1 LSVLHL
7 DSTGLDTPHLPDR
20 GLGLMTQFGASAMAH
35 AAGAVAIILVLG
47 SERGTA
53 VANQPNETP
62 CVDVTPIV
70 FIASPGG
77 PSGGGGGG
85 GDRTHG
91 PIRRAQGKGA
101 DDATLRTRKTR
112 AEAVPRPANAVIDNV
127 FVPPSVVV
135 DAVPLSSGTFEQI
148 GLPSGGL
155 PGGTSLGPGS
165 GGGVGTGTGT
175 GIGSGKGPGI
185 GAGTGGGTG
194 GGTFRPGGAVT
205 APRVI
210 AEVRPKYTN
219 WALRNRIQ
227 GTVELELVVTRDGRA
242 SRIRVVRSLD
252 AGGLDDEA
260 VAAVSLWRFEPGRL
274 AGAPVDVL
282 VTVLLDF
289 TIR

>member
-1 LSVLHL
+1 
-7 DSTGLDTPHLPDR
+7 
-20 GLGLMTQFGASAMAH
+20 MTQFGASAMAH
-35 AAGAVAIILVLG
+35 VAGVLAVILVLG
-47 SERGTA
+47 SAGGPATEAEPG
-53 VANQPNETP
+53 ETP
-62 CVDVTPIV
+62 CVDLTPIV
-70 FIASPGG
+70 FIATPGG

-85 GDRTHG
+85 GDRTQG
-91 PIRRAQGKGA
+91 PIRRAQAKGVDA
-101 DDATLRTRKTR
+101 ATLRTRKTTPEPIPRAASAR
-112 AEAVPRPANAVIDNV
+112 AEDV
-127 FVPPSVVV
+127 FVPPAVMV
-135 DAVPLSSGTFEQI
+135 DAVPLASGTFEQM

-155 PGGTSLGPGS
+155 LSGTSLGPGS

-194 GGTFRPGGAVT
+194 GGTFRPGGTVT

-227 GTVELELVVTRDGRA
+227 GTVELELVVTRDGRP

-252 AGGLDDEA
+252 AGGLDEEA